1 MSAPEGALTQSSEPI
16 RQNRA
21 RDPSPLG
28 IRGIVGLKAGFRP
41 VTREMVVQNV
51 NAAVEGLVE
60 RSPNEQVF
68 QDVVDK
74 LRKYLQKQSLG
85 DEYLREIL
93 SLVAEEAVKENLAR
107 FWRFRSMVLKTVGLG
122 TSEFASLNGVSLTP
136 EQVHTILLAEL
147 QLGSGEVADFLK
159 KMAKVPGRSCRKTGK
174 ISWLFLYR
182 ELKASGHLGLSTESI
197 AGNSVSVGSEDP
209 RNCEENPSSSHDR
222 SPASRPSVLAQKQ
235 IEKALLVSELKQLVY
250 RKNSLKNSSA
260 KLMAGL
266 CEIDALF
273 REAEGIAR
281 NSVAKKLPHAPRM
294 PQFISGVGAVNSAI
308 LGLSASSFHE
318 FTDRVARIRD
328 HLIARNSTLRSRVL
342 KGEIS
347 LFKQKDAGLSAI
359 NAEIIANFSGRPLD
373 EVDIALLD
381 AICLHRDKMTEFSP
395 ESLLENTLSNAE
407 DSLSQVLEQQDDQT
421 DLNSKLASEYKE
433 LEAQLLELDGQAKL
447 QAVETLPEAQISSS
461 NSDSNLSPTSNT
473 NALANVI
480 SLLKKPEPRQ
490 SALPLKNTEPNFPS
504 FPAGHQAPQ
513 QNSKLDENA
522 ETPIESISSK
532 KKVQIQTKTLEESKR
547 SIAESKRSI
556 LKNKKTV
563 SEHHESLTEVEEL
576 KANPVV
582 EEIKELEQHL
592 EEFKKS
598 EKGIPEKA
606 EASETIV
613 ESISQ
618 QAQSSKKIIELSHND
633 KASQRMINSAKDI
646 GEIKQNENSDH
657 QIITSTYKVEEKDSK
672 RSIEGVQKK
681 IQGQEDYPFGEKPF
695 TDEIDR
701 LNERIREN
709 SSSSAQNVPDLEI
722 NARLDLQ
729 ELGSVANEPTEFSSF
744 DQRKSNR
751 KIEETIGNTARSS
764 DKASEKEIEPDNS
777 EEVNLNMEDQSLTE
791 EAIENVKFS
800 KKELEIDEASDSPQI
815 FAKRI
820 SFQKK
825 ADEIPT
831 FEQEQ
836 PTLVPSE

>member
-51 NAAVEGLVE
+51 NAAVESLVE
-60 RSPNEQVF
+60 KSPNEQVF

-74 LRKYLQKQSLG
+74 LRIYLEKQSLG

-93 SLVAEEAVKENLAR
+93 ALLAEGAVKENLSR
-107 FWRFRSMVLKTVGLG
+107 FWRFRLMVLKTLGLA
-122 TSEFASLNGVSLTP
+122 TSEFASLNGISLTP

-159 KMAKVPGRSCRKTGK
+159 KIAKIPGRSCRKTGK
-174 ISWLFLYR
+174 ISWLFLYK
-182 ELKASGHLGLSTESI
+182 ELKTSGHLGHSSESI
-197 AGNSVSVGSEDP
+197 AGNSVSVEPDNSGNCGEDL
-209 RNCEENPSSSHDR
+209 SSSHDQ

-235 IEKALLVSELKQLVY
+235 IEKARLVSEIKQLVC

-266 CEIDALF
+266 CDVDALF

-281 NSVAKKLPHAPRM
+281 NSVAKKLPHAPKI
-294 PQFISGVGAVNSAI
+294 PQFISGLGAVNSAI

-328 HLIARNSTLRSRVL
+328 HLIARNSALHSRVL

-347 LFKQKDAGLSAI
+347 FFKQKDAGLSAI

-381 AICLHRDKMTEFSP
+381 AICLHRDKMTDFSP
-395 ESLLENTLSNAE
+395 ESLLENALSNAE
-407 DSLSQVLEQQDDQT
+407 DSLSQVLEQPDYQA
-421 DLNSKLASEYKE
+421 DLNSKLVSEYKE

-447 QAVETLPEAQISSS
+447 QAVETLPETQISSS
-461 NSDSNLSPTSNT
+461 NSDSNLNPTPNT
-473 NALANVI
+473 SALANVI
-480 SLLKKPEPRQ
+480 SLLKKPEPKQ
-490 SALPLKNTEPNFPS
+490 SALPLKNTEPNFSS

-513 QNSKLDENA
+513 KNSKLDENA
-522 ETPIESISSK
+522 ETAFESISSK
-532 KKVQIQTKTLEESKR
+532 KKVQIQTKTFEESKR

-556 LKNKKTV
+556 LKNKKTA
-563 SEHHESLTEVEEL
+563 SEHQESLTEVEEL
-576 KANPVV
+576 KVSPVA
-582 EEIKELEQHL
+582 EEIKELEHNL
-592 EEFKKS
+592 EEVKKS
-598 EKGIPEKA
+598 EKSIPEKA
-606 EASETIV
+606 EISDNIIESTYNDK
-613 ESISQ
+613 SISQ
-618 QAQSSKKIIELSHND
+618 KAESSKKIIELSHNE
-633 KASQRMINSAKDI
+633 KASQKMINSAKNI
-646 GEIKQNENSDH
+646 EEIKQTGDSDH
-657 QIITSTYKVEEKDSK
+657 QIITSSYKVEETKKS
-672 RSIEGVQKK
+672 EKK

-709 SSSSAQNVPDLEI
+709 SASSAQNVPDLEI

-729 ELGSVANEPTEFSSF
+729 ELGSVANMPTEFSSF

-751 KIEETIGNTARSS
+751 KVEETIGNTARSS
-764 DKASEKEIEPDNS
+764 DKTSEKEIEPDNS

-800 KKELEIDEASDSPQI
+800 KKELEIDEVSDSNQI

-825 ADEIPT
+825 PDEIPT